1 VNARRGGA
9 LAAVALAAALAGCG
23 KSEAPKVDAATER
36 AEREAAT
43 ERAKQ
48 RAYGGSELKALEK
61 AKGLEADINK
71 KAQEGVENADK
82 YAK

>member
-1 VNARRGGA
+1 VNAARD
-9 LAAVALAAALAGCG
+9 LAAAAIAFAALAGCG
-23 KSEAPKVDAATER
+23 KPEAPKVDAATER
-36 AEREAAT
+36 AEAT

-71 KAQEGVENADK
+71 KAEEGVERADQ